1 VNIEGLGT
9 KHVRVYEFSSIEV
22 EDEEIEMTVYID
34 TNLNW
39 HLKIEFAMKI
49 LTQEI
54 DFQINLKDTNIA
66 AIS

>member
-39 HLKIEFAMKI
+39 PLKIEFAMKI